1 MTRGFELYQKW
12 MHWLKEVPSL
22 KEPQNGLIARAIIS
36 TDGKLD
42 EVEFIT
48 NSDKSEIF
56 RVYQWLTE
64 KGLLLSLFSSE
75 KEKQNLDE
83 KELANMATAT
93 ATNKQRKART
103 FTREE
108 MVDYLKR
115 KLSEA
120 NPSIKFVGLKHNI
133 LTCEYNDQTF
143 KVYISTSR
151 DYESMRKSP
160 EYNANR
166 VSAWNKGNQEIFSS
180 CDYYAMLVKA
190 DTNTKYVTDSEE
202 GIEGLFL
209 SQEELNQWFAQKVE
223 VPSGMINCYVH
234 FIQKVGEGRSST
246 VVIDERE
253 QPIVSINH
261 LYQKGYIIR

>member
-12 MHWLKEVPSL
+12 MHWLNEVPSL
-22 KEPQNGLIARAIIS
+22 KEPQDGLIARAIIS

-48 NSDKSEIF
+48 GATKSEIF
-56 RVYQWLTE
+56 QVYQWVTE
-64 KGLLLSLFSSE
+64 KDLLHSLISGE
-75 KEKQNLDE
+75 KEKHNLDE
-83 KELANMATAT
+83 MEMGNMAT

-103 FTREE
+103 FTRGE

-120 NPSIKFVGLKHNI
+120 NPGIKFVGLKHNI

-143 KVYISTSR
+143 NVYISTSR
-151 DYESMRKSP
+151 DYESMRKAP
-160 EYNANR
+160 EYNPNR
-166 VSAWNKGNQEIFSS
+166 VSAWNKGNHEIFSS

-190 DTNTKYVTDSEE
+190 DTNTKYVTDSDE

-234 FIQKVGEGRSST
+234 FIQRKGEERSST
-246 VVIDERE
+246 VVIDDRE
-253 QPIVSINH
+253 QPVVSLNH
-261 LYQKGYIIR
+261 LYQKGYTIR

>member
-1 MTRGFELYQKW
+1 MTKGFELYQKW
-12 MHWLKEVPSL
+12 MQWLNEVPSL
-22 KEPQNGLIARAIIS
+22 KDPQNGLIARAIIS

-48 NSDKSEIF
+48 SADKSDIF
-56 RVYQWLTE
+56 QVYRWLTE
-64 KGLLLSLFSSE
+64 KDLLNSPISGV
-75 KEKQNLDE
+75 KEKHNLDE
-83 KELANMATAT
+83 MEVANMAT
-93 ATNKQRKART
+93 ATNKQRRART

-108 MVDYLKR
+108 MVNFLKR

-120 NPSIKFVGLKHNI
+120 NPGIKFVGLKHNI
-133 LTCEYNDQTF
+133 LTCEFNEQTV

-151 DYESMRKSP
+151 DYESMRKAP

-166 VSAWNKGNQEIFSS
+166 VSAWNKGNHEIFSS

-190 DTNTKYVTDSEE
+190 DTKTKYVTDSEE

-209 SQEELNQWFAQKVE
+209 SQEELNKWFAQKVE

-234 FIQKVGEGRSST
+234 FIQRMDEGRSLT

-253 QPIVSINH
+253 QPVVSLNY
-261 LYQKGYIIR
+261 LYQKGYTMR